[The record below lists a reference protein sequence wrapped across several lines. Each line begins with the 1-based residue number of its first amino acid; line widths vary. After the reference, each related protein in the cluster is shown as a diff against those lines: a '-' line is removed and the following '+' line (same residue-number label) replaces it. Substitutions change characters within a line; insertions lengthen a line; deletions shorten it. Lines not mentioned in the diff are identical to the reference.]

1 MIQEKSGFWDSID
14 ATSTTPGDERSYAA
28 REMVIPTRLLLSNG
42 VDTDA
47 DSLKVLPGAYERSTQ
62 IMLGYAWIRGRWYA
76 LEDDGTGG
84 AETLTLLHD
93 APVQY
98 NRIDRIILRY
108 DENFTLDG
116 RYVRAVVLK
125 GMEAE
130 VPAAP
135 ELTTSEEIE
144 EISLARVLVKPGQ
157 MMILEADITDERD
170 DETVCG
176 RARLRP
182 GQDVAAHAAR
192 HAAGGSDPITPASI
206 GAAEAGLVA
215 ELGSDVADLTA
226 DVVALELSEQVKAT
240 AGTAPAFTVADTSVT
255 AYTSGLRRTVQF
267 HAAGTNVTLNFN
279 GLGAKALYEYTGK
292 QMSVKAGQV
301 VEVCYN
307 GTYFFG
313 VSAGGG
319 VEFPSAPTAGD
330 TPIWFSSS
338 AISLSITNTWK
349 DIPTRT
355 ITIKKAGTYRFKYTV
370 AMYGSAGPN
379 YARLVKNGTEVSS
392 SIHSCTNGEA
402 SLKVIDVACA
412 ANDVI
417 KEQGM
422 TDSNNGQAFTAFPFL
437 MVSVLAADVQSAI
450 SEIVT

>member
-14 ATSTTPGDERSYAA
+14 ATSSTPGDERNYAA
-28 REMVIPTRLLLSNG
+28 REMVMPTRLLLSNG
-42 VDTDA
+42 VDPEP

-98 NRIDRIILRY
+98 NRIDRIVLRY

-144 EISLARVLVKPGQ
+144 EISLARVLVKPSQ
-157 MMILEADITDERD
+157 MTILEADIADERD

-182 GQDVAAHAAR
+182 GQDVTAHAGR

-206 GAAEAGLVA
+206 GAAEADLVA

-240 AGTAPAFTVADTSVT
+240 AGAAPSFTVADTSVT

-267 HAAGTNVTLNFN
+267 HAAGTNATLNFN

-313 VSAGGG
+313 VSLGGG
-319 VEFPSAPTAGD
+319 VEFPATPSAGD
-330 TPIWFSSS
+330 TPIYAKNLSGNFSSAGTLRIGAGYGFTAKIAGVYRITYSLFRTSNGVTPQLFLYKNGVQVVDSGIS
-338 AISLSITNTWK
+338 ATPMAGKVMDISL
-349 DIPTRT
+349 
-355 ITIKKAGTYRFKYTV
+355 
-370 AMYGSAGPN
+370 
-379 YARLVKNGTEVSS
+379 
-392 SIHSCTNGEA
+392 
-402 SLKVIDVACA
+402 A
-412 ANDVI
+412 ANDLV
-417 KEQGM
+417 ELYRYLESAQSG
-422 TDSNNGQAFTAFPFL
+422 NYVGGFF
-437 MVSVLAADVQSAI
+437 VSLLAADVQTAI
-450 SEIVT
+450 NTFITPTTA